1 MSICTGLNELQLRN
15 ESYLSLYKEILARSK
30 KSEHSGIKLVTTG
43 IDRDNIELVK
53 MFLDGGVQIRDV
65 RICHH

>member
-15 ESYLSLYKEILARSK
+15 ESYLSLYKEIAGYK